1 MQPFSETDI
10 FQTEEV
16 NILSLRTDG
25 FIAFNKSHYVFKDNS
40 GWLHL
45 SEVETIHY
53 SNVGLTER
61 RYPDIVDVSLKIEN
75 EFAKIC
81 NTK

>member
-10 FQTEEV
+10 FQTE
-16 NILSLRTDG
+16 
-25 FIAFNKSHYVFKDNS
+25 
-40 GWLHL
+40 
-45 SEVETIHY
+45 
-53 SNVGLTER
+53 TER
-61 RYPDIVDVSLKIEN
+61 RYPDIVDVFLKIEN